1 MEDNRPQPIFDN
13 YYNIISFDIGGYSCI
28 SLSDAINFSKA
39 ISFGNAE
46 DITMSLWSIGQPNFI
61 NVKESLKQNY
71 LIYYKEKEINWNSTE
86 VNE

>member
-1 MEDNRPQPIFDN
+1 MEDNRPHHIFDN

-46 DITMSLWSIGQPNFI
+46 DITMSLWSIG
-61 NVKESLKQNY
+61 
-71 LIYYKEKEINWNSTE
+71 
-86 VNE
+86 